1 MPYNKLREIE
11 FKPIKIW
18 EEAKTLDYLLMPE
31 RLANEIFAIFSLEL
45 HYILLGPACEMYGYL
60 ILCTLT
66 KNIEDDTIKSLKIN
80 DHL

>member
-31 RLANEIFAIFSLEL
+31 RLVNEIFAIFSFEL
-45 HYILLGPACEMYGYL
+45 HCRLLGPASEMYGYL
-60 ILCTLT
+60 ILWFLNI
-66 KNIEDDTIKSLKIN
+66 NIEDDTNESLKIN

>member
-11 FKPIKIW
+11 FEPIKIW

-31 RLANEIFAIFSLEL
+31 RLVNEIFAIFSFEL
-45 HYILLGPACEMYGYL
+45 HCRLLGPASEMYGFL

-66 KNIEDDTIKSLKIN
+66 INNTIKSLKIN

>member
-31 RLANEIFAIFSLEL
+31 RLANEIFAIFRLEI

-66 KNIEDDTIKSLKIN
+66 NTIKSLKIN